1 MLAVA
6 EHTTPRQEKAI
17 AALINET
24 SVAAAAEASGI
35 GLRTIHKWMKE
46 PVFVA
51 EYRRCRRDA
60 FSQAIALTQRYASLA
75 VTTLARVMSDPQ
87 APHTARV
94 SAATAMLRFGREGI
108 EMDDLAVRIEALEQ
122 AEEA

>member
-1 MLAVA
+1 MGD
-6 EHTTPRQEKAI
+6 TITPRQEKAI

-35 GLRTIHKWMKE
+35 GQRTIHTWLKDE
-46 PVFVA
+46 AFVA

-60 FSQAIALTQRYASLA
+60 FTQAIALTQRYASLA
-75 VTTLARVMSDPQ
+75 VATLARVMSDPA

-94 SAATAMLRFGREGI
+94 SAAVAMLRFGREGI
-108 EMDDLAVRIEALEQ
+108 ELDDLAVRIEALEQ
-122 AEEA
+122 AEAA